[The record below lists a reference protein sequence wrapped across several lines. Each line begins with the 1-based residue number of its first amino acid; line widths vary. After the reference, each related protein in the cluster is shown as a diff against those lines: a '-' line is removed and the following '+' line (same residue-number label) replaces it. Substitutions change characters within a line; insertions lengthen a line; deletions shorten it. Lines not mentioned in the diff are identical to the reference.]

1 MKTHETI
8 RQLLA
13 LSAAGLLDAADDRRV
28 REHVHECAECS
39 TALDDL
45 AAVAADLGRLPAPP
59 VPADLLARTQARVAA
74 EVAAQASSHR
84 RHGAILAAVG
94 AGLFAWMAAL
104 ATWGLYRLLAGSAG
118 WLAWLVLT
126 TVPAYMAAGA
136 VAAMFA
142 SRRRLERSVS

>member
-1 MKTHETI
+1 MTTHETI

-28 REHVHECAECS
+28 REHVHQCAECA

-45 AAVAADLGRLPAPP
+45 AAVSADLGRLPAPMAP
-59 VPADLLARTQARVAA
+59 PDLLARTQARVAA
-74 EVAAQASSHR
+74 ELAAQAGL
-84 RHGAILAAVG
+84 RHGALLAVG

-104 ATWGLYRLLAGSAG
+104 TTWGLYRFLAGSAG
-118 WLAWLVLT
+118 WLAWLMLT

-136 VAAMFA
+136 VAVMFA
-142 SRRRLERSVS
+142 SRRRLERSLL

>member
-1 MKTHETI
+1 MTTHETI

-28 REHVHECAECS
+28 REHVHECAECA
-39 TALDDL
+39 TALDEL
-45 AAVAADLGRLPAPP
+45 AAVSADLCRLPAPIAP
-59 VPADLLARTQARVAA
+59 PDLLARTEARVAA
-74 EVAAQASSHR
+74 ELTAQTGL
-84 RHGAILAAVG
+84 RHGALLAVA

-104 ATWGLYRLLAGSAG
+104 ATWGLYRFLTGSAG

-136 VAAMFA
+136 VAVMFA
-142 SRRRLERSVS
+142 SRRRLERSLL

>member
-1 MKTHETI
+1 MTTHETI

-13 LSAAGLLDAADDRRV
+13 LSAAGLLDAADERRV

-45 AAVAADLGRLPAPP
+45 AAVSADLCRLPAPIAP
-59 VPADLLARTQARVAA
+59 PDLLARTEARVAA
-74 EVAAQASSHR
+74 ELAAQAGL
-84 RHGAILAAVG
+84 RHGAILAVG

-118 WLAWLVLT
+118 WLEWLMLT

-142 SRRRLERSVS
+142 SRRRLERSLL

>member
-1 MKTHETI
+1 MTTHETI

-13 LSAAGLLDAADDRRV
+13 LSAAGLLDAADERRV
-28 REHVHECAECS
+28 HEHVHQCAECS

-45 AAVAADLGRLPAPP
+45 AAVSADLCRLPAPIAP
-59 VPADLLARTQARVAA
+59 PDLLARTEARVAA
-74 EVAAQASSHR
+74 ELAAQAGL
-84 RHGAILAAVG
+84 RHGAILAVG

-118 WLAWLVLT
+118 WLEWLMLT

-142 SRRRLERSVS
+142 SRRRLERSLL